1 MIPTQ
6 QENEITQPTE
16 LRDFFE
22 WHQGIKYYGFWA
34 IEVQN
39 PRCLQQLNIW
49 QQSIADTLHPNYL
62 RQAHITL
69 SASGLLDEKHF
80 TEHDLQQQ
88 IEALKR
94 ARIPAFSICSSSPNT
109 FTTAPYLSI
118 NDPSISLARIRDQL
132 HHLRDGQD
140 ACEYIPHITL
150 GFYNQA
156 YSIPQILNQLS
167 SLNIPAIEFKV
178 KELVFARYN
187 THEIQGR
194 YHVLHRIPLDWII
207 DFLLDA
213 QRQ

>member
-39 PRCLQQLNIW
+39 PHCLQQLNIC
-49 QQSIADTLHPNYL
+49 QQSLADTLHPHYL

-69 SASGLLDEKHF
+69 SASGLLDEERF
-80 TEHDLQQQ
+80 TEKDLQQQ
-88 IEALKR
+88 IEALTQ
-94 ARIPAFSICSSSPNT
+94 ARIPAFSIASSTPNT

-118 NDPSISLARIRDQL
+118 KDPSNSLARIRDEL
-132 HHLRDGQD
+132 HHVRDGQD

-194 YHVLHRIPLDWII
+194 YHVLHRIPLV
-207 DFLLDA
+207 
-213 QRQ
+213 